1 MKKNLLLFFSVCE
14 DIEIKHFIRIM
25 RLSIFL
31 VLVAVFCSHATT
43 SSSQNIRVTISE
55 KTLSLDKLINE
66 IEKQTNYLF
75 IYGENDI
82 DLSQVVKVN
91 AKNKPISE
99 ILDNTLESLG
109 ITYEFANNY
118 ISLRKVT
125 NSVGKVEPQKGK
137 KVSGVIVD
145 SKGEPIIGANILIK
159 GMSVGT
165 TTDLDGNFSL
175 EASANSVLQISYIGY
190 TSHRFGVPAYQS

>member
-1 MKKNLLLFFSVCE
+1 
-14 DIEIKHFIRIM
+14 M

-31 VLVAVFCSHATT
+31 VLVAVFCSHVTT

-125 NSVGKVEPQKGK
+125 NSVGKVEP
-137 KVSGVIVD
+137 
-145 SKGEPIIGANILIK
+145 
-159 GMSVGT
+159 
-165 TTDLDGNFSL
+165 
-175 EASANSVLQISYIGY
+175 
-190 TSHRFGVPAYQS
+190 